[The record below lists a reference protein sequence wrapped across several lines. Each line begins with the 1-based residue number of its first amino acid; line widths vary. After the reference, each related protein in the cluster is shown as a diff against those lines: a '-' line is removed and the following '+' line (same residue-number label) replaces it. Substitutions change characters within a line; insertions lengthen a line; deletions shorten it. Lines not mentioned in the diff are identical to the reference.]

1 MSKPVIGISV
11 GDINGIGPEVIL
23 KTIKEHEILN
33 LCTPVIYA
41 NVKLLSAWRKIINID
56 NINFSTIRQGEKFN
70 PNAINVVQCWE
81 EEAPVQPGQLNEAG
95 GKYALKSLEACV
107 SDVLNKKTDAIV
119 TAPIHKKNIYGEN
132 FPYRGHTDYLA
143 MRDGKESQLMIL
155 CSETLRIALVTGH
168 LPLQEVAAKINRDFI
183 MQKIKNLHD
192 SLAKDFM
199 VQQPR
204 IAVLGLNPHAGDE
217 GLIGKEDQE
226 QIMPACK
233 AARQQNNILAYG
245 PYPADAFFGMETFK
259 KFDGVLAMY
268 HDQGLIPFK
277 LLHFSSGVNFTA
289 GLSFVRTSP
298 DHGTAFDIAGKNKA
312 NENSFRA
319 SIFFAID
326 IFRNQMQYAEMTA
339 NPLKHAEIAAE
350 RN

>member
-11 GDINGIGPEVIL
+11 GDINGIGTEVIL
-23 KTIKEHEILN
+23 KTCKEHEILN

-41 NVKLLSAWRKIINID
+41 NGKLISAWRKILNFD
-56 NINFSTIRQGEKFN
+56 NINYTTVKPSERFN
-70 PNAINVVQCWE
+70 LNAINLVQCWE
-81 EEAPVQPGQLNEAG
+81 EDAPVQPGQLNEAG

-107 SDVLNKKTDAIV
+107 NDVINKKTDAIV
-119 TAPIHKKNIYGEN
+119 TGPIHKKNIYSEI
-132 FPYRGHTDYLA
+132 FPFRGHTDYLA
-143 MRDGKESQLMIL
+143 KRDGKENQLMIL
-155 CSETLRIALVTGH
+155 CSETLRVALVTGH
-168 LPLQEVAAKINRDFI
+168 IPLQEVAAKITRDFI
-183 MQKIKNLHD
+183 LQKIKNLHD
-192 SLAKDFM
+192 SLVKDFM
-199 VQQPR
+199 IQQPR

-226 QIMPACK
+226 QILPACK
-233 AARQQNNILAYG
+233 MVRQQNNILAYG

-312 NENSFRA
+312 DENSFRA
-319 SIFFAID
+319 SIFCAID
-326 IFRNQMQYAEMTA
+326 IFRNRAQYAEMTS
-339 NPLKHAEIAAE
+339 NPIKRAEMAAE